1 MKLLINTSALSASG
15 VTQVSVSFINECIH
29 FPEHEYHIFLSK
41 TIKSQLDL
49 KLFPENFKFYS
60 FSNHP
65 LYGLSGL
72 QTRAKLRRLEKEIK
86 PDKVFS
92 IFGPSW
98 WTPGVPHLQGYAYP
112 HYVYPDSPLFNILS
126 TSQKIKISVLKI
138 IHLFFLE
145 RNGKNYVSETS
156 DVSDRFEQL
165 ISNKRSHFFTVNN
178 TCNNYFLQF
187 QFNKEKRIL
196 PEKLKNEFR
205 FLSLCT
211 YSVHKNLDI
220 LNKIIPIL
228 DKNYPAHELKF
239 VLTIDPLILEKNFT
253 PEAKSRIINLGRID
267 VRDCPQLYS
276 ECDAVFLPTL
286 LECFSA
292 NYPEAMIMEKPILT
306 SNLSFATTIC
316 KDAAVYFDP
325 LNAVEIA
332 QTLVEIQQNEGL
344 RNQLIDNG
352 KRVLNKLPTP
362 TERARQYLDICNLM
376 TA

>member
-29 FPEHEYHIFLSK
+29 FPEHEYHVFLSK
-41 TIKSQLDL
+41 TIESQLDL

-60 FSNHP
+60 FSSHP
-65 LYGLSGL
+65 LYGLTGFQVRS
-72 QTRAKLRRLEKEIK
+72 KLRRLEKEIK

-112 HYVYPDSPLFNILS
+112 HYVYPDSPLFNSLS
-126 TSQKIKISVLKI
+126 VYEKLKISILKA
-138 IHLFFLE
+138 IHLFFLQ

-156 DVSDRFEQL
+156 DVSDRFKQL
-165 ISNKRSHFFTVNN
+165 IHSKKSQFYTVNN

-187 QFNKEKRIL
+187 RPNKEKRIL
-196 PEKLKNEFR
+196 PERLNNEFR
-205 FLSLCT
+205 FVSLCT

-220 LNKIIPIL
+220 LNQVIPIL
-228 DKNYPAHELKF
+228 NKKYPGHEVKF

-253 PEAKSRIINLGRID
+253 IETQSKIINLGRID
-267 VRDCPQLYS
+267 VKDCPKLYS

-316 KDAAVYFDP
+316 KDAAIYFNP
-325 LNAVEIA
+325 LDAEEIA
-332 QTLVEIQQNEGL
+332 QKLIEIHQNGNL

-352 KRVLNKLPTP
+352 KRILAKLPTP
-362 TERARQYLDICNLM
+362 TERARQYLDICNVI
-376 TA
+376 TE